1 MNVNGTA
8 TSYAYHFHDRG
19 EVRRQHMLLTDR
31 TPDNLLQLLSSQNP
45 IIVIHNC
52 SYVATVRSDKHAL

>member
-1 MNVNGTA
+1 
-8 TSYAYHFHDRG
+8 
-19 EVRRQHMLLTDR
+19 MLLTDQ